1 VAAAATEAAAF
12 LLALAGAEV
21 EATGAGAATTVAA
34 TTVAGS
40 TALMAD
46 FLVAVVLA
54 EEVLILVF
62 SEEVFE
68 DMERGY

>member
-1 VAAAATEAAAF
+1 MVAATEAAAF
-12 LLALAGAEV
+12 LLTLAGA

-34 TTVAGS
+34 AGS
-40 TALMAD
+40 TAFTAD
-46 FLVAVVLA
+46 FLVVVLEA
-54 EEVLILVF
+54 EVLILVF